1 MRRKILVTA
10 SAMMLAA
17 QLGNPASA
25 AEPTTEQL
33 GAIASYLE
41 TNDVEGLR
49 AYVEAYPELTEGDT
63 PLAALL
69 RRFMVE
75 SIGGN
80 RFYRFRPDL
89 SDSVNDRRSGGSS
102 SGPGAGPG
110 APGY

>member
-10 SAMMLAA
+10 SAMVLAA
-17 QLGNPASA
+17 QLGTPASA

-41 TNDVEGLR
+41 ANDVEGLR
-49 AYVEAYPELTEGDT
+49 AYVDAYPELAEGDT

-80 RFYRFRPDL
+80 GFYRFRPDL
-89 SDSVNDRRSGGSS
+89 SDSVGAQQSDGPSGGP
-102 SGPGAGPG
+102 SGP
-110 APGY
+110 PGY